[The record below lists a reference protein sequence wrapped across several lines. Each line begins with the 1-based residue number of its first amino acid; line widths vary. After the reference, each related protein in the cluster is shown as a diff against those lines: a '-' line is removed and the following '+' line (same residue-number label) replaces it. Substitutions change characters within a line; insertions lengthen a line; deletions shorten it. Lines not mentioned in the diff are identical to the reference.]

1 MPVNK
6 EVELASTARTGLI
19 VLSSLLAWL
28 CEALLMFHLRSAR
41 NSPDGAP
48 ALLYLLPVVN
58 LLPWASA
65 MQSLWRVRKDVRSG
79 ALDAAGASRCF
90 WMIDGIL
97 SSTYVAP
104 VIIEMTLESTWRFTN
119 NVLPFR

>member
-1 MPVNK
+1 MIDSVMGGSMPVNK

-19 VLSSLLAWL
+19 VLSSLLAWM
-28 CEALLMFHLRSAR
+28 CEALLLFHLQSAR

-65 MQSLWRVRKDVRSG
+65 MPSLWRVRRDVRSG

-90 WMIDGIL
+90 
-97 SSTYVAP
+97 
-104 VIIEMTLESTWRFTN
+104 
-119 NVLPFR
+119 

>member
-1 MPVNK
+1 MIDSVMGGSMPVNK
-6 EVELASTARTGLI
+6 EVELASTARIGLI

-28 CEALLMFHLRSAR
+28 CEALLLFHLRSAR

-65 MQSLWRVRKDVRSG
+65 MPSLWRVRRDVRSG
-79 ALDAAGASRCF
+79 ALDAAEPPGAS
-90 WMIDGIL
+90 G
-97 SSTYVAP
+97 YVAL
-104 VIIEMTLESTWRFTN
+104 VIIEMTLDSTWKFAN